1 MNSIVDSL
9 QMVIDS
15 LQTIITTG
23 AASGV
28 HYTLSL
34 GYLTPELFLVM
45 LGFATF
51 GAAMS
56 LLWDGHKRNPDSPNT
71 PKKFSL
77 KFLILDNW
85 RTILGTIFAI
95 IVTIRFGTSLI
106 PDQFKGSELATP
118 DGIEKW
124 LFGAFA
130 IGFFCNQLLQWLK
143 QKLSIFK
150 VDRSTIT

>member
-9 QMVIDS
+9 QIVVDS
-15 LQTIITTG
+15 LQAVIVSITG
-23 AASGV
+23 GV
-28 HYTLSL
+28 HHTLLL
-34 GYLTPELFLVM
+34 GYLTPNLFLVM

-85 RTILGTIFAI
+85 RTILGTFFAI
-95 IVTIRFGTSLI
+95 IVTIRFGTSLL

-124 LFGAFA
+124 LLGAFA
-130 IGFFCNQLLQWLK
+130 IGLFWNQLLQWLK